1 MIKSIKFVSVPVR
14 DQERALA
21 FYTERLGFQ
30 VVTDQPFDDS
40 QRWIELRVPGGD
52 TKVVLFNMGPE
63 WEGMIGKAMNFSY
76 AVDNVERTYRELVA
90 KGVEFEGAVQEEP
103 WGKFA
108 IFKDSEGSR
117 FVLSTK

>member
-1 MIKSIKFVSVPVR
+1 MIKSVKFVSVPVR

-30 VVTDQPFDDS
+30 VVTDQPF
-40 QRWIELRVPGGD
+40 RVPGAD

-63 WEGMIGKAMNFSY
+63 WEAMIGKAMNFSY
-76 AVDNVERTYRELVA
+76 AVDNVDRTYQELVA
-90 KGVEFEGAVQEEP
+90 KGVEFEGPVQEEP

-117 FVLSTK
+117 FVLGSK